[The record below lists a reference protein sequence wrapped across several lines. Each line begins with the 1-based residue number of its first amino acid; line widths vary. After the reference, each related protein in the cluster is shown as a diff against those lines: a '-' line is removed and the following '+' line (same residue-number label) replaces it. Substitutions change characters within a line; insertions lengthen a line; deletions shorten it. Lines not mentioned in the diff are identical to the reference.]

1 MSDFD
6 TKISELNKFA
16 DKIDTTFIPC
26 GYVEVCKYQGED
38 EDNDPDKRYML
49 RVDEDGIKYI
59 TELPEICHNYITT
72 KPVSFD
78 IVNKLDDIVAHSE
91 YTKTIAVATWGNGV
105 STGVIFTLICS
116 IVFTIIRQLSSDT
129 FPGYGTLSIEIGIGI
144 ALLVLL
150 RYLLKST
157 KKIRE

>member
-6 TKISELNKFA
+6 TKISELNEYA
-16 DKIDTTFIPC
+16 NKIDTTFIPS
-26 GYVEVCKYQGED
+26 GYIEVCKYYGEE

-49 RVDEDGIKYI
+49 RVDDDGIKYI
-59 TELPEICHNYITT
+59 TELPEVCHKYITT

-78 IVNKLDDIVAHSE
+78 LMDKLDDIVSHSE
-91 YTKTIAVATWGNGV
+91 YTRTVAVATWGSGV
-105 STGVIFTLICS
+105 STGVVFTLVC
-116 IVFTIIRQLSSDT
+116 TIILTILRQFISGPL
-129 FPGYGTLSIEIGIGI
+129 PGYSILSIELGATI

-157 KKIRE
+157 KRIRE

>member
-59 TELPEICHNYITT
+59 TELPEICHKYITT

-91 YTKTIAVATWGNGV
+91 YTRTVAVATWGNGV
-105 STGVIFTLICS
+105 STGVIFTLICF
-116 IVFTIIRQLSSDT
+116 IVLTMIKQLLSGT
-129 FPGYGTLSIEIGIGI
+129 LPGYGVISIELGATI

-150 RYLLKST
+150 RCLLKST
-157 KKIRE
+157 KRIRE